1 MHMTA
6 INILASKTEE
16 CILEVTDSIYAAL
29 KNKK

>member
-1 MHMTA
+1 MIA
-6 INILASKTEE
+6 INILGSKTEE